1 MNMWTRVRTGSKE
14 KWEQNGN
21 QNENDKCNENGIGN
35 KNKSINQ
42 TGTKIRTEMR

>member
-21 QNENDKCNENGIGN
+21 QNENDKCSENEIGI
-35 KNKSINQ
+35 KNKTINEIR
-42 TGTKIRTEMR
+42 TKIRTKAK